1 MIAVKCWY
9 CHKDMPPGGWDWIVL
24 QDGTQRPVCKDD
36 RQCKAGTGIRGNG
49 QRPPTRRQPKNKAL
63 QKARKRDET

>member
-1 MIAVKCWY
+1 MKCWY
-9 CHKDMPPGGWDWIVL
+9 CHKKIPPGEWDWVVL

-49 QRPPTRRQPKNKAL
+49 QRPRTRRPPKNKVL
-63 QKARKRDET
+63 YRNQNK